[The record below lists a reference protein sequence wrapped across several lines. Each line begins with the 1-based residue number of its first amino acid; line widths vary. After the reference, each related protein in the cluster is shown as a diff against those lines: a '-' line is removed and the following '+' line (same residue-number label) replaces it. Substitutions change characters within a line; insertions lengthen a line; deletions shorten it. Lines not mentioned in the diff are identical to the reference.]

1 MRRATIFATLLLTL
15 SLFAVPKALEAQ
27 NPNEGRPEMP
37 NWEFKDR
44 KVENERWMSLYV
56 EGEKA
61 GSVHQTISKVKYNN
75 KECYLFEEEK
85 EIRFRG
91 GSGLAKRFVTRRALT
106 TDEYLLVAFETIDDT
121 PGISIGDSIGL
132 KIVNKGASVMA
143 AGYED
148 KTVVNRIFV
157 ERDVNGVKKIIN
169 LSNLGTEELRPDFA
183 SVDIF
188 CRAEMRRGIAAERPV
203 TVLDTTNLSKITKE
217 LKYEPKVKINFKG
230 GEREMGEIV
239 EAGESYYL
247 DEAGRLQAIRS
258 QIYPVTVRLASGR
271 AEALRPDGK
280 DTDYKPEEALKSRKE
295 YENRQTGVYLQ
306 RPHDDWALRTHS
318 GDQYISYV
326 VLGGIIDPIRI
337 CCWNVRN
344 VPEGV
349 EVKDAPKYLEYIVK
363 TDTFKAAVT
372 GGNFDISGVKAIEDG
387 AGEIKRYAGEVALK
401 DGSLEFKGKC
411 YYFIKDDRAM
421 AAICLVPNNVYDKDR
436 QALMD
441 RFADSV
447 SLTKVEPLP
456 AGKFESK
463 KTGVKVESLPPSW
476 SMTEGKGAFI
486 DVKNSWFT
494 VMGNISRVPRPAD
507 MSNLALEQAT
517 MTELRNRGYKD
528 IEKKKTETTVD
539 GIGAAEIAVS
549 LKAFGTAARMKVI
562 LVLGEKYLYYIYL
575 GTPKEIYEDASPEID
590 KFVAGLKLEH

>member
-1 MRRATIFATLLLTL
+1 MRRATIFVALLLTL
-15 SLFAVPKALEAQ
+15 TLFAVPKALEAQ
-27 NPNEGRPEMP
+27 KPNEGRPEMP
-37 NWEFKDR
+37 DWEFKDR

-61 GSVHQTISKVKYNN
+61 GSVHQTISKVTYND
-75 KECYLFEEEK
+75 KQCYLFEEEK

-106 TDEYLLVAFETIDDT
+106 TAEYLLIAFETIDDT
-121 PGISIGDSIGL
+121 PGISIGDSTGL
-132 KIVNKGASVMA
+132 KIVNKGASVMV
-143 AGYED
+143 AGYEG
-148 KTVVNRIFV
+148 KTVVDKLLI
-157 ERDVNGVKKIIN
+157 ERDVNGVKKTMDLN
-169 LSNLGTEELRPDFA
+169 NLGAEELRPDFA

-188 CRAEMRRGIAAERPV
+188 CRADMRRGFAAERSV

-217 LKYEPKVKINFKG
+217 LKCKPKVKINFKG

-247 DEAGRLQAIRS
+247 DETGRLQAIRS
-258 QIYPVTVRLASGR
+258 QIYPITMRLASGR
-271 AEALRPDGK
+271 AEALRLDGK
-280 DTDYKPEEALKSRKE
+280 DADYKPEEALKSRKE
-295 YENRQTGVYLQ
+295 YQNRQTGVRLQ
-306 RPHDDWALRTHS
+306 RSHDDWALRTHS
-318 GDQYISYV
+318 GDQYLSYV
-326 VLGGIIDPIRI
+326 VLGGVIDPMRI
-337 CCWNVRN
+337 YCWNVRN

-349 EVKDAPKYLEYIVK
+349 KVKDAPKYFEYIVQI
-363 TDTFKAAVT
+363 DTFKAAVT
-372 GGNFDISGVKAIEDG
+372 GGNFDISGVEAIADG
-387 AGEIKRYAGEVALK
+387 TGEIKRYAGEVALK
-401 DGSLEFKGKC
+401 DGGLKFKGKC

-421 AAICLVPNNVYDKDR
+421 AAICLVPGNIYDKDR

-447 SLTKVEPLP
+447 SLTKVDPLP

-463 KTGVKVESLPPSW
+463 KTGVKVESLHPSW
-476 SMTEGKGAFI
+476 SITEREGGFI

-494 VMGNISRVPRPAD
+494 IIGNISRVPRPANVSD
-507 MSNLALEQAT
+507 LTLEQAM

-528 IEKKKTETTVD
+528 IKKKKTEITVD
-539 GIGAAEIAVS
+539 GIKAAEVAVS
-549 LKAFGTAARMKVI
+549 LKTLGTAARMKVV